1 LSNNKIVLDSY
12 AIMAVIE
19 DEPGAQAVAD
29 IISDD
34 QFGIYMSAINLGEA
48 YCILL
53 REQGKQTAE
62 EVVSSILLDDSFK
75 VQEASWQ
82 RIKSAATI
90 KSKGGLSYADAFVLG
105 LALEMQAAIVT
116 GDPEIRTA
124 AQPDLQ
130 IIWIGK

>member
-1 LSNNKIVLDSY
+1 MSKNNIVLDSY

-34 QFGIYMSAINLGEA
+34 QFQIYMSSINLGEA
-48 YCILL
+48 YYILL

-82 RIKSAATI
+82 RIKSAAAI
-90 KSKGGLSYADAFVLG
+90 KSKGGLSYADAFVMG

>member
-1 LSNNKIVLDSY
+1 MSKKNIVLDAY

-29 IISDD
+29 IISNE
-34 QFGIYMSAINLGEA
+34 QHEIYMSAINLGEA
-48 YCILL
+48 YYILL
-53 REQGKQTAE
+53 REQGKQSAE
-62 EVVSSILLDDSFK
+62 EVVGSIFLDDSFR

-82 RIKSAATI
+82 RIKAAAAI

-105 LALEMQAAIVT
+105 LAQEMQAAIVT